1 MTKTYTANQLMTL
14 LQISRGVLYQYRTG
28 YYRDEPLLIKGQ
40 DWDWNEGKIAYYQT
54 AIDKIKE
61 HKNPQK

>member
-1 MTKTYTANQLMTL
+1 MTL

-28 YYRDEPLLIKGQ
+28 YYRDEPLLVKGQ
-40 DWDWNEGKIAYYQT
+40 DWDWDEGKIAYYLT
-54 AIDKIKE
+54 AIDKIKT